1 MELSLLLKLNNRKK
15 TVKAQIAELVLDASL
30 NELHTMNS
38 KVTQFPVEDGATI
51 TDHVFNE
58 PVKVSINGIITNNPL
73 PEPGE
78 SFFGELDNL
87 PVPLYRAQAAYYDL
101 LKIRENRL
109 PVSIVTGLANYSNM
123 MLNSLVINRN
133 SRTGDSLEFTA
144 DFTHVK
150 IVKSSFVTVNKLK
163 SDTEH
168 AADKVDAG
176 KKTPKDLNKDKE
188 DAKKA
193 SLLAKMY
200 KHVSGISQE
209 ARLSE

>member
-1 MELSLLLKLNNRKK
+1 MENQNPLDIKKIKELLKTK
-15 TVKAQIAELVLDASL
+15 TDGSL
-30 NELHTMNS
+30 Y
-38 KVTQFPVEDGATI
+38 KR
-51 TDHVFNE
+51 
-58 PVKVSINGIITNNPL
+58 
-73 PEPGE
+73 E
-78 SFFGELDNL
+78 S
-87 PVPLYRAQAAYYDL
+87 
-101 LKIRENRL
+101 
-109 PVSIVTGLANYSNM
+109 T
-123 MLNSLVINRN
+123 
-133 SRTGDSLEFTA
+133 TLEFKA